1 MRNARSELMR
11 TGPSIGM
18 EEVWFNYILTVETAV
33 AAFIYE
39 VNKKMYYP
47 RLPILRIKAQRH

>member
-1 MRNARSELMR
+1 MR

-39 VNKKMYYP
+39 VNKKMCYP
-47 RLPILRIKAQRH
+47 RLPILRIKAQRHSAGRI